1 MHWLVFFI
9 KHETRWSIQSQAED
23 LLTVFLMA
31 EPMFFAINLDE
42 FWLVMK
48 GYSNLV

>member
-1 MHWLVFFI
+1 MRWLVFFI
-9 KHETRWSIQSQAED
+9 KHETRWSNQNQAD
-23 LLTVFLMA
+23 NLLTVFLMA
-31 EPMFFAINLDE
+31 QPVFVAINLDV